1 MPEIKLLLVADD
13 PLARAG
19 LSSML
24 ALEPDFEILGQVNG
38 NEVVEELAD
47 GLLPDVII
55 WDIGWE
61 MPEKLPDWLDKELDI
76 PIIALLPP
84 VLPDETP
91 IQSLWEAGI
100 KGLLNRQTN
109 AQTLAATIHTAVHNL
124 TILDNDIAAALLP
137 TQHHRDEGEANIE
150 PLTPREQE
158 VLHLLAEGLTN
169 KAIAHQL
176 HISEHTIKFHVN
188 AIMGKLNAQ
197 SRTDAVVRATRLG
210 ILAL

>member
-1 MPEIKLLLVADD
+1 MSEIKLLIVADD

-24 ALEPDFEILGQVNG
+24 AQEPDCEILGQVNG
-38 NEVVEELAD
+38 NEMVDELAD

-55 WDIGWE
+55 WDTGWE
-61 MPEKLPDWLDKELDI
+61 LPEKLPDWLDKELGI

-84 VLPDETP
+84 LLPDETP
-91 IQSLWEAGI
+91 AQSLWEAGI
-100 KGLLNRQTN
+100 KGLLNRQTS
-109 AQTLAATIHTAVHNL
+109 AETLAAAIHTAVHNL

-137 TQHHRDEGEANIE
+137 IHHRGDEGETAIE
-150 PLTPREQE
+150 ALTPREQE
-158 VLHLLAEGLTN
+158 VLQLLAEGLTN